1 MSRLI
6 RWLDQAREKPG
17 IALSFSLGCI
27 CGLLLRLPFFPWKLS
42 NDASTVVGAALG
54 ALIGAGA
61 AAVIAS
67 GIANRSDRVA
77 RATVA
82 NVIQEPL
89 SLLTQIV
96 EDSTRRN
103 PLNHEISSQIT
114 MLREQASHAVQR
126 LKILSS
132 SDRFVGGM
140 SGVAIVDAMLA
151 MESIDS
157 RMASMGT
164 MLGFVMMNDRNGLY
178 SMPTDT
184 HANLEANIIK
194 LQRALFFLGHASHS
208 T

>member
-1 MSRLI
+1 MSSLI
-6 RWLDQAREKPG
+6 RWLDQVREKPG
-17 IALSFSLGCI
+17 VALSFAVGCI
-27 CGLLLRLPFFPWKLS
+27 CGLLLRLPFFPWRLS

-103 PLNHEISSQIT
+103 PLIHEISSQIT
-114 MLREQASHAVQR
+114 ILREQANHAAKR
-126 LKILSS
+126 LQILSS

-157 RMASMGT
+157 RMSSMGT
-164 MLGFVMMNDRNGLY
+164 ILGMMMFNDRNGLY
-178 SMPTDT
+178 SMPADT
-184 HANLEANIIK
+184 HANLETNMVK
-194 LQRALFFLGHASHS
+194 LQRALSFLGHTSHS